1 MKEKIAILDCG
12 GQYTKVIDRRVRE
25 AGVYSDIFPIGIE
38 KEKLAGYSALI
49 LSGGPS
55 SVWSEAALK
64 YDEGILNSDA
74 RYSASAMACSL
85 SVNIS
90 VEM

>member
-64 YDEGILNSDA
+64 YDEGIFELGC
-74 RYSASAMACSL
+74 RIVGIC
-85 SVNIS
+85 
-90 VEM
+90 